1 MCRRK
6 SIQRLQDW
14 SLSKTRT
21 IAVVTGPRCVGKT
34 TLVRDLGRIYG
45 RFIEIDMKEC
55 MWLRGVIAR
64 CSGTDDL
71 CRKLTAAFGED
82 SVVPGDTLL
91 LLDEIEYCHDAA
103 WHLEAL
109 ADRECIDIVAV
120 ASCITAGTTGF
131 RLDPWPWEHRIELP
145 PLDFGE
151 FLEAMGVGRRYTGF
165 LMEKV
170 IEGMEISFDEDA
182 SMDLMFRRY
191 MITGGMPAAVAAMAG
206 TRRILETTDASRAVL
221 KDQVSDARVF
231 ARRISDTVSM
241 CVRSIPVQ
249 LETNGRFRYSKME
262 NGKYVNRRS
271 CYESVEWLVDSGIVT
286 LCDRIPLPVGSC
298 EEQGPMFYKLYIDPG
313 ALASMLDGWMCDA
326 VMNGHYRSCPC
337 AVVENSIAASLRAGG
352 FGAHYYSNGRKEADF
367 IVPLENETI
376 GIIVRSYNNPRRKS
390 TASLMDEGLITRS
403 LEFSSCKKTGS
414 SETYPLYAAGF
425 PEMLLKEGRRAE
437 RDYPLR
443 SARQRCFTAR

>member
-1 MCRRK
+1 
-6 SIQRLQDW
+6 
-14 SLSKTRT
+14 
-21 IAVVTGPRCVGKT
+21 
-34 TLVRDLGRIYG
+34 
-45 RFIEIDMKEC
+45 MKEC

-64 CSGTDDL
+64 CASTDDL
-71 CRKLTAAFGED
+71 RRKLAAAFGED

-109 ADRECIDIVAV
+109 ADRDCIDIVAV

-131 RLDPWPWEHRIELP
+131 RQDPWPWEHRIEVL

-151 FLEAMGVGRRYTGF
+151 FLEAMGIGTGYSSF

-170 IEGMEISFDEDA
+170 IEGAEISFDDDA
-182 SMDLMFRRY
+182 AMDLMFRRY
-191 MITGGMPAAVAAMAG
+191 MITGGMPAAVSAMAG
-206 TRRILETTDASRAVL
+206 TRRILDTTEASKAVL
-221 KDQVSDARVF
+221 KDQMSDAKVF

-249 LETNGRFRYSKME
+249 LAANGRFRYSKVE
-262 NGKYVNRRS
+262 NGRYVNRRS
-271 CYESVEWLVDSGIVT
+271 CYDSVEWLIDSGIVT
-286 LCDRIPLPVGSC
+286 LCDRIPLPIGSC
-298 EEQGPMFYKLYIDPG
+298 EGPGPMFYKLYIDPG

-326 VMNGHYRSCPC
+326 VMNGHYSSCRC
-337 AVVENSIAASLRAGG
+337 AVVENCIAASLRTGG
-352 FGAHYYSNGRKEADF
+352 FDVHYYSNGRKEADF
-367 IVPLENETI
+367 IVPLGDEI
-376 GIIVRSYNNPRRKS
+376 VGITVRSYNNPRRKS

-425 PEMLLKEGRRAE
+425 PEMMMREWRRAKGSVPPN
-437 RDYPLR
+437 RP
-443 SARQRCFTAR
+443 AAGFTAR